1 LEYRKI
7 PSEALKWRGLKIN
20 CRFAMSYG
28 GYRLLIDLGVLC
40 PEYSGGLALLS
51 DVFRLILLLLFG
63 FLLLLLDKAY
73 VSTGHAYK

>member
-1 LEYRKI
+1 
-7 PSEALKWRGLKIN
+7 
-20 CRFAMSYG
+20 MSYG